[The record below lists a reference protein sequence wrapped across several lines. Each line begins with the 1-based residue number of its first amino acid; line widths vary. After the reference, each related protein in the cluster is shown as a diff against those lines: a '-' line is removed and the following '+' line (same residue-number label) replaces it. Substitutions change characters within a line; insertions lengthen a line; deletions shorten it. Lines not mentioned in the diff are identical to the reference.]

1 VEEKKKKRLSSRY
14 VIGSIFIVILTDYSE
29 ELLLITQICSNPTC
43 REKFFFYSLSYSFI
57 IIKDYPRQD
66 KGLGKRIELWIRYYI
81 DENGLS
87 LNYQSFQL

>member
-1 VEEKKKKRLSSRY
+1 M
-14 VIGSIFIVILTDYSE
+14 
-29 ELLLITQICSNPTC
+29 LLITQICSNPTC
-43 REKFFFYSLSYSFI
+43 REKKIFYSPSYSFI

-87 LNYQSFQL
+87 LNYQSFQLWFSWYIYIRLNTIFI